1 MNCKKIRI
9 LLSAYID
16 LELAGKEEESVNEH
30 LKVCRG
36 CSGELKYLEQTK
48 RLFSYK
54 EKFEPQPFFET
65 RLFNRID
72 TIQPSLRGYFNVV
85 RKMIPVLMILSV
97 IGIGIFVKEVV
108 FYKRADKY
116 LFLTDLLFSQEIEE
130 SFNEELIQIYY
141 DSPYRIEGR

>member
-16 LELAGKEEESVNEH
+16 HELAGKEEESVNEH

-36 CSGELKYLEQTK
+36 CSEELKYLKQTK
-48 RLFSYK
+48 KLFSYK
-54 EKFEPQPFFET
+54 EKFEPPPFFET

-85 RKMIPVLMILSV
+85 RKIIPVFLILSV

-108 FYKRADKY
+108 FLKTENEY
-116 LFLTDLLFSQEIEE
+116 LFSTDLLFSQEIEE

-141 DSPYRIEGR
+141 GSP